1 MPDTWTV
8 LPELP
13 NCQTCTQDP
22 PAKAYADGKTSMG
35 PWAYMCRTCFGMYG
49 IGLGVGKGQELLTEP
64 PPPRIV

>member
-1 MPDTWTV
+1 MPETWTV
-8 LPELP
+8 LSEIP
-13 NCQTCTQDP
+13 NCDMCKQDP

-35 PWAYMCRTCFGMYG
+35 PWGYMCRSCFGMYG